1 MNSFIRYSAILLM
14 LIITLS
20 CSKTESF
27 FYEVVEPEIVTGLSI
42 HSSYLRNQQV
52 TFEVFDSE
60 GNNITM
66 DSNFI
71 VDGVSI
77 VGNQISY
84 PEIGT
89 HEVFAE
95 YSIESTLYNSD
106 TKIFNIVVPKTR
118 VVLEDY
124 TGTWCGYCPNVS
136 HAIDE
141 VRMITDD
148 ISVVAIHYG
157 DEMTISTGID
167 LINEFKE

>member
-1 MNSFIRYSAILLM
+1 MSSYLKYSAILLM
-14 LIITLS
+14 LIVTLS

-84 PEIGT
+84 PEIGNKSEKNKKLAVNT
-89 HEVFAE
+89 TQ
-95 YSIESTLYNSD
+95 IND
-106 TKIFNIVVPKTR
+106 KGRKIFQ
-118 VVLEDY
+118 
-124 TGTWCGYCPNVS
+124 PN
-136 HAIDE
+136 
-141 VRMITDD
+141 
-148 ISVVAIHYG
+148 
-157 DEMTISTGID
+157 
-167 LINEFKE
+167 LIN